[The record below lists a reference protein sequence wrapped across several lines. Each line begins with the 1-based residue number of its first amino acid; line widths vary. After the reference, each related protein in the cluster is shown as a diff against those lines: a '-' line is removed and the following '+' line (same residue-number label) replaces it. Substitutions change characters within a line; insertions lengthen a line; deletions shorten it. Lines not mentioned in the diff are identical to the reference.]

1 MTGGL
6 SPYLLLLA
14 IPILLL
20 LFWPMARSSGR
31 LKGDLIRGLADDL
44 AQGRSRGYLIIAIV
58 LAIVVIATVSS
69 PQ

>member
-1 MTGGL
+1 MTDAL

-14 IPILLL
+14 VPILLL

-31 LKGDLIRGLADDL
+31 LKGDLMRGLADDL
-44 AQGRSRGYLIIAIV
+44 AHGRLRGYLIVMIV

-69 PQ
+69 PA